1 MPKPFARLAILS
13 IASIAVL
20 VPASS
25 TRATTFEDISLEQL
39 AAASDLVVIGRVEHV
54 DVHPTGP
61 GGQPGIHTRAVVQ
74 VAETLRGEH
83 QTIIEVWVHGG
94 RLGDRVR
101 IVSGQATFQPGEDVV
116 LFLFRA
122 GGGLWPTG
130 MGRGK
135 WTVSDPNGHPVA
147 VPQSQLSVR
156 SSRPTSVELSDL
168 RASIAGAS
176 RPDATTRSGARP

>member
-1 MPKPFARLAILS
+1 MSKPFARLAIQS

-20 VPASS
+20 APASA
-25 TRATTFEDISLEQL
+25 TRATTFEDITLEQL

-83 QTIIEVWVHGG
+83 RTIIEVWVHGG

-101 IVSGQATFQPGEDVV
+101 VVPGQATFRAGEEVA
-116 LFLFRA
+116 LFLFEA
-122 GGGLWPTG
+122 AGGLWPTG
-130 MGRGK
+130 MSRGK
-135 WTVSDPNGHPVA
+135 WVLGGL
-147 VPQSQLSVR
+147 Q
-156 SSRPTSVELSDL
+156 
-168 RASIAGAS
+168 
-176 RPDATTRSGARP
+176 PDATMIVPTGVGALGPAGSQLTPADLATVVGRLAR

>member
-20 VPASS
+20 APASA
-25 TRATTFEDISLEQL
+25 TRATTFEDITLEQL

-83 QTIIEVWVHGG
+83 RTIIEVWVHGG
-94 RLGDRVR
+94 RLGDRMRV
-101 IVSGQATFQPGEDVV
+101 VPGQATFRAGEEVA
-116 LFLFRA
+116 LFLFEA
-122 GGGLWPTG
+122 GSGLWPTG

-135 WTVSDPNGHPVA
+135 WSASSLQPDLMSPAVADQVHMLDPRGVS
-147 VPQSQLSVR
+147 
-156 SSRPTSVELSDL
+156 LSDL
-168 RASIAGAS
+168 RARVAGAG
-176 RPDATTRSGARP
+176 T